1 MKIFIKVKTKAKEKK
16 IEKID
21 ENHFIVKVKE
31 LPEKGKAN
39 QEVIKIIAQYF
50 KVSLSQVAIISGLK
64 SKNKTIYV
72 NF

>member
-21 ENHFIVKVKE
+21 ENHFIVKIKE

-64 SKNKTIYV
+64 SKNKIIYV